1 VLYKSLLKVDL
12 KEGIRSDV
20 EKALES
26 RAAIRGSIGF
36 LFQHIVPLDVPL
48 RNIDSVEVD
57 EKGQV
62 KLVIARALTP
72 KEAEDLAD
80 KMNDLVFI

>member
-1 VLYKSLLKVDL
+1 VTGVQTC
-12 KEGIRSDV
+12 
-20 EKALES
+20 ALP
-26 RAAIRGSIGF
+26 IF
-36 LFQHIVPLDVPL
+36 PL